1 MGASEAP
8 EKEEE
13 TRDSEAEAD
22 LATGT
27 EHVAPGEEAP
37 VEEANP
43 EDGVHEVCI
52 ASQTSANIMKQ
63 AQDDDGRQA
72 DDELGRIAATDHEA
86 ADEEAAPCSEFDS
99 ADAGVADITAPAEAT
114 GGQAARSNA
123 QETAAVRL
131 VRTPAQ
137 RADTACLKKPCC
149 PRPACSRRRSH
160 LELSATAVHV
170 WNLWNVGAAR
180 SEWSPEPAELAERRG
195 LCPSLRPQGAR
206 GVLFFSAVLTKEI
219 GLRPGH
225 GKTLRRR

>member
-27 EHVAPGEEAP
+27 EHVAPGEEVP

-72 DDELGRIAATDHEA
+72 DDELGRIAATAHEA

-99 ADAGVADITAPAEAT
+99 ANAGVADITAPAEAT

-137 RADTACLKKPCC
+137 RADYTALQMPPIFEEALLPKARLFQAPE
-149 PRPACSRRRSH
+149 PPGAERDGGARVEPVERGRREITGVVTR
-160 LELSATAVHV
+160 ARRARR
-170 WNLWNVGAAR
+170 AAR
-180 SEWSPEPAELAERRG
+180 PVPQPAAPGCAWS
-195 LCPSLRPQGAR
+195 C
-206 GVLFFSAVLTKEI
+206 FFCCVD
-219 GLRPGH
+219 
-225 GKTLRRR
+225 